1 MGRTARRWGA
11 VHVDAAM
18 TIHAPCERLVTLYLD
33 YAHWPRLFPATI
45 RGVRLVRREGS
56 ETTVEVD
63 HRTAGHVV
71 NIIRRRS
78 ANEIELEEFKPK
90 YDATFVSRFDAV
102 AAGTRYSVSADIRLE
117 VPYALLAPFLS
128 GYVRRSVRRYVLE
141 PMREY
146 AET

>member
-1 MGRTARRWGA
+1 M
-11 VHVDAAM
+11 
-18 TIHAPCERLVTLYLD
+18 TLYLD
-33 YAHWPRLFPATI
+33 YAHWSRLFPATI
-45 RGVRLVRREGS
+45 RGVRLLRCEGS

-78 ANEIELEEFKPK
+78 ENEVELEEFKPK

-141 PMREY
+141 PMRVY
-146 AET
+146 AEA

>member
-18 TIHAPCERLVTLYLD
+18 TINAPRERLMTLYLD
-33 YAHWPRLFPATI
+33 YAHWSRLFPATI
-45 RGVRLVRREGS
+45 RGVRLLRCGGS

-78 ANEIELEEFKPK
+78 ENEVELEEFKPK
-90 YDATFVSRFDAV
+90 YDATFVNRFDAV
-102 AAGTRYSVSADIRLE
+102 AGGTRYAVSADIRLR
-117 VPYALLAPFLS
+117 VPYALLAPFLR

-141 PMREY
+141 PMRVY
-146 AET
+146 AEA

>member
-1 MGRTARRWGA
+1 M
-11 VHVDAAM
+11 
-18 TIHAPCERLVTLYLD
+18 TLYLD
-33 YAHWPRLFPATI
+33 YAHWSRLFPATI
-45 RGVRLVRREGS
+45 RGVRLLRCGGS

-141 PMREY
+141 PMRVY
-146 AET
+146 AEA